1 MSESLSRTL
10 ARFASSLKFDALP
23 AAVVDKIKASLLH
36 ALVIGIVGAGTEHGR
51 AAIALAKQEEAKDD
65 GATILSDGARAT
77 RAGAA
82 YANSAL
88 MHATNQSDS
97 YRMLIHP
104 GPCVIPAALAS
115 AELGGK
121 SGKDLLTALAAGY
134 EVETRVAGDFI
145 PTTQARGFRSS
156 PVYGT
161 LGAAVAAGKLIG
173 LDEDQTVTALAL
185 ACTFAGGTNEG
196 PRTGGRE
203 MLFHEPNA
211 ARNGIMAALLAGS
224 FDKLRTNGEGAGQGS
239 DPGRGP
245 EARLGP
251 EVGQGPATGRGPAAG
266 RGAQAG
272 LGSETALEGE
282 AGFYH
287 AFTGNNRGELTYTFT
302 GPLQASLADVVADL
316 GSQWELMHVTPK
328 IYPTAGYNCPVIE
341 LMARLCANHEIS
353 PGRVESITVDMNW
366 LENLY
371 PSPAFPRP
379 QPASPGVGSTHYFA
393 AYTCVHG
400 SYPPLAPRLYPD
412 SDAGAEDQRVMELM
426 QRVKVLGHKDRPSF
440 SPRIT
445 VVMQDGRR
453 WADEFNGDE
462 LKWDLATETRR
473 ISALFDDIPW
483 PRQRLDAIVQAVSGL
498 EGHASVDSLIR
509 QCVPG

>member
-1 MSESLSRTL
+1 MSEPLARSL
-10 ARFASSLKFDALP
+10 ARFAASLEFDSLP
-23 AAVVDKIKASLLH
+23 AAVVDKVKASLLH
-36 ALVIGIVGAGTEHGR
+36 ALVIGIVGAGTEHGK
-51 AAIALAKQEEAKDD
+51 AAIALAKQEESKPD
-65 GATILSDGARAT
+65 GATILADGARAT

-104 GPCVIPAALAS
+104 GPCVVPAALAS
-115 AELGGK
+115 AELGGN
-121 SGKDLLTALAAGY
+121 SGKELLAALVAGY
-134 EVETRVAGDFI
+134 EVETRIAGDFI

-156 PVYGT
+156 PVYGA

-173 LDEDQTVTALAL
+173 LDEDRMVTALAL
-185 ACTFAGGTNEG
+185 ACTFAAGTNEG
-196 PRTGGRE
+196 PRSGGKE

-211 ARNGIMAALLAGS
+211 TRNGIMAALLARE
-224 FDKLRTNGEGAGQGS
+224 DLR
-239 DPGRGP
+239 
-245 EARLGP
+245 
-251 EVGQGPATGRGPAAG
+251 
-266 RGAQAG
+266 
-272 LGSETALEGE
+272 GSETALEGE

-302 GPLQASLADVVADL
+302 GPLQASVADVAADL
-316 GSQWELMHVTPK
+316 GSRWELMHVTPK

-341 LMARLCANHEIS
+341 LMARLCANHEIAPS
-353 PGRVESITVDMNW
+353 RVDSITVDMNW
-366 LENLY
+366 LETLY

-379 QPASPGVGSTHYFA
+379 QPAEPAVGSTHYFA

-412 SDAGAEDQRVMELM
+412 SDAGAEDQHVLGLM
-426 QRVKVLGHKDRPSF
+426 QRVQVVGHKDRPSF

-445 VVMQDGRR
+445 VVMQDGARYV
-453 WADEFNGDE
+453 DEFHGDE
-462 LKWDLATETRR
+462 LKWDLAAETRR

-483 PRQRLDAIVQAVSGL
+483 PRQRLDAIVETVASL
-498 EGHASVDSLIR
+498 EEHDSVDQLIR
-509 QCVPG
+509 QCIPG